1 MPKIQLASGM
11 HIDARSAN
19 SQVKMLTALQ
29 RLHAEGI
36 AFESLKIGKFCQY
49 AGVSRATFYRHHQDL
64 QDILAVE
71 LLKQIGAFEHRVDQR
86 TIMDFQNGSALIVSA
101 LLDARRLWQLIVW
114 AHAEDRAR
122 SLMIGAV
129 QRVLITR
136 DYPSADRTFIS
147 EWLGT
152 ALLTFALQTAQ
163 VEPAMPPAKALS
175 LYRTLI
181 PDLPP
186 IVN

>member
-1 MPKIQLASGM
+1 MPKIPLSSGL

-19 SQVKMLTALQ
+19 SQTKMFNALA
-29 RLHAEGI
+29 RLHDQGSVFATIKVGR
-36 AFESLKIGKFCQY
+36 FCQY

-64 QDILAVE
+64 QDILAVA
-71 LLKQIGAFEHRVDQR
+71 LLKEIGAFEHRVDQSHVN
-86 TIMDFQNGSALIVSA
+86 DFQSGSALIVPA
-101 LLDARRLWQLIVW
+101 LLQARQLWLLIVW
-114 AHAEDRAR
+114 AHAEARAQ
-122 SLMIGAV
+122 SLLIGAV

-147 EWLGT
+147 KWLGT

-163 VEPAMPPAKALS
+163 AVPALKPAKALS
-175 LYRTLI
+175 LYRMLI

-186 IVN
+186 VVN